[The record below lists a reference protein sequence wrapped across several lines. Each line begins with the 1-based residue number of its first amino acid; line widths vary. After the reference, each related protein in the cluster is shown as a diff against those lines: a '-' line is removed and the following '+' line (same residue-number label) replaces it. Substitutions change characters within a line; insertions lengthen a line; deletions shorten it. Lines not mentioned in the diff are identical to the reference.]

1 MTIMKIMTPI
11 TMLERGTSV
20 HEVKD
25 EAEFVGGVEGVRHAD
40 DERTI

>member
-1 MTIMKIMTPI
+1 MTIMKII

>member
-1 MTIMKIMTPI
+1 MTIMKIMT
-11 TMLERGTSV
+11 TMFGTSV

-25 EAEFVGGVEGVRHAD
+25 EAEFVWGVEGVRHAD

>member
-1 MTIMKIMTPI
+1 MTLI

>member
-1 MTIMKIMTPI
+1 MKMMTLIAMFDH
-11 TMLERGTSV
+11 GTSV